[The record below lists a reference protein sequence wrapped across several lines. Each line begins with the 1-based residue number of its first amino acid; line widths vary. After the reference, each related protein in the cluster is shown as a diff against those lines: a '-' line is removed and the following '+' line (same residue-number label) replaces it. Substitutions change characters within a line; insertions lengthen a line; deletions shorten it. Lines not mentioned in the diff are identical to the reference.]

1 MTGQGILVCIL
12 GSAVLVN
19 ILRLIHRGCGNSAI
33 TWLPEMLTA
42 AYLIISGILVILR
55 PFSHLS
61 SIAPNYAALIL
72 AFLPA
77 AMSLSATNPGELQ
90 KNRLTWIWL
99 AIAAG
104 LAIFALTNYDN
115 GLADSYRIPS
125 TTSMLF
131 FLFFAMVIFGGFY
144 KFLLGLAMLIW
155 GAHLIDIPS
164 LDISGISIVLG
175 AVAFSSTAHLAQR
188 SSIFGLECSIGDLLG
203 SIENPFIILDL
214 SGKIVFANDGFLQL
228 SGHDKSSVIGSEGI
242 NHFDIQ
248 SDWRLKLDSHENIRK
263 IRCHLLTKNGG
274 KIAVNL
280 WLNEILNS
288 RASLRN
294 LLCIIIDDSERE
306 SLESKLR
313 VESARFTCLYET
325 SLALSSSLELRD
337 VLKSISEAAE
347 ALTRA
352 DSCTIFALDHARQ
365 VIMPIFST
373 EAEFNAEV
381 MNFELPVGQG
391 LTGRVVQDGKAR
403 IQNYDDELKLS
414 KQVPGTSEIEESL
427 LSIPLVARDVVI
439 GALTI
444 YKLGRK
450 KFEEDDLRVFVVFAA
465 QASAIIQ
472 TSRLYMRLKESE
484 KLYRYSVD
492 LSADAIFFVDFE
504 NGKIND
510 ANETACQMF
519 KYSKSELVSMSIW
532 ELQPESEMHTARE
545 LWQKT
550 RKSGRFMLNEMG
562 YRTKDDE
569 IFPASVNVSAIFAGD
584 TNFIQW
590 TVRDISALKTVLEK
604 SGLFHQIFERLDEP
618 IFITD
623 SKGKPI
629 YANELFCSLFGL
641 DGRFIE
647 RNDIL
652 SISLQNPKAIILKS
666 CWIKLKG
673 QDNLVETI
681 DLGLDSSNP
690 IKKMITILP
699 QRDEK
704 GKIEYYIW
712 FFSSLTEAAGVR
724 KSIPVP
730 SRGHQSSTSI

>member
-1 MTGQGILVCIL
+1 MIGQGILVCIL
-12 GSAVLVN
+12 GVAILTN
-19 ILRLIHRGCGNSAI
+19 ILWLIHRGRRASAI
-33 TWLPEMLTA
+33 TSLPEILTA
-42 AYLIISGILVILR
+42 SYLIIAGILVILR
-55 PFSHLS
+55 TFSRLS
-61 SIAPNYAALIL
+61 SPNPNYAALIL
-72 AFLPA
+72 VFLPA
-77 AMSLSATNPGELQ
+77 AMSLSIKNPGEFL
-90 KNRLTWIWL
+90 KERPAGIWL
-99 AIAAG
+99 AIATG
-104 LAIFALTNYDN
+104 LTIFALTNHDN
-115 GLADSYRIPS
+115 GLVGTYGIPS
-125 TTSMLF
+125 TAAILLF
-131 FLFFAMVIFGGFY
+131 LCVAMVIFRGFL

-155 GAHLIDIPS
+155 GAHIIEIPPMGI
-164 LDISGISIVLG
+164 LGISIFMG
-175 AVAFSSTAHLAQR
+175 AVAFSSTAYFAQN
-188 SSIFGLECSIGDLLG
+188 SSLSGLECSIGDLLS

-214 SGKIVFANDGFLQL
+214 TGKIVFANDGFLL
-228 SGHDKSSVIGSEGI
+228 LCGHDKSTVIGSDGI
-242 NHFDIQ
+242 NYFDIQ
-248 SDWRLKLDSHENIRK
+248 SDWRLKSDSREIIKK

-274 KIAVNL
+274 KIAVHL

-288 RASLRN
+288 GTTLRN
-294 LLCIIIDDSERE
+294 LLCIITDDSERE
-306 SLESKLR
+306 SLESKLK
-313 VESARFTCLYET
+313 VESARFACLYET

-365 VIMPIFST
+365 IIKPIFST
-373 EAEFNAEV
+373 EAIFNSEV
-381 MNFELPVGQG
+381 MNFELPVGHG
-391 LTGRVVQDGKAR
+391 LTGRVIQDGKAR

-444 YKLGRK
+444 YKLGCK
-450 KFEEDDLRVFVVFAA
+450 KFEEDDLRVFTVFAA

-532 ELQPESEMHTARE
+532 ELQPETEMHTARE

-550 RKSGRFMLNEMG
+550 RKNGRFMLNEMG

-569 IFPASVNVSAIFAGD
+569 IIPASVNVSAIFAGD

-590 TVRDISALKTVLEK
+590 TVRDISAFKTVLEK

-618 IFITD
+618 IFFTD

-641 DGRFIE
+641 DHRFIE

-690 IKKMITILP
+690 IKKMLTILP

-712 FFSSLTEAAGVR
+712 FFSPITEAISAR
-724 KSIPVP
+724 KSISVP
-730 SRGHQSSTSI
+730 FLGRQSSPST